1 MLDNGPDTQ
10 VVPVV
15 DGYQSSVLAQLNVM
29 TVLATSPTRVTP
41 VSKTAQSG
49 SVSKTKRPCKQS
61 DIKLKT
67 PKKKLMVTAATTSK
81 AKRRS
86 NAAVVGREGRG
97 GVSQSVKGRTTGAR
111 AQAAQKLV
119 LSVVPDGSSDQGA
132 RSSSEEMP
140 KRVVRK
146 AKRFMPESSDDS

>member
-67 PKKKLMVTAATTSK
+67 PKKKLLVSAATTSK

-86 NAAVVGREGRG
+86 NAAVVGREGG